1 MNGECESVN
10 PTVTIHPT
18 AIVSKK
24 AQLGNQVEI
33 GAYSIIGDD
42 VVIGDNTVVMHH
54 VVIDR
59 NTTIGK
65 NCKIFPFSSIGTA
78 PQDITF
84 QDELTYVEIGDNN
97 IIREFTTINRGT
109 AKGGAYTS
117 IGNNNYL
124 MAYTHI
130 AHDCR
135 VGNETQFVNG
145 ATLAGHVEVED
156 FAVIGAFSSVH
167 QFVRIG
173 RNAYIGGYTVVLQ
186 DILPFA
192 KISQT
197 RDSYN
202 FYGPNSIGMM
212 RHGISREFINNV
224 KDIFRVLFNQDLN
237 TSQAVEK
244 IQENYADLEEASII
258 VDFISNTKRGFLK
271 NFKAGQIN
279 NRR

>member
-1 MNGECESVN
+1 MNGESESVN
-10 PTVTIHPT
+10 PTVTVHST
-18 AIVSKK
+18 AIVSGK
-24 AQLGNQVEI
+24 AQLGNHVQI
-33 GAYSIIGDD
+33 GPYSIIGDD
-42 VVIGDNTVVMHH
+42 VVIGEHTTVMHH
-54 VVIDR
+54 AVIDR

-65 NCKIFPFSSIGTA
+65 NCRIFPFSSIGTD

-84 QDELTYVEIGDNN
+84 KDELTYVEIGDNN

-109 AKGGAYTS
+109 AKGGACTS
-117 IGNNNYL
+117 VGNHNYI

-130 AHDCR
+130 AHDCKI
-135 VGNETQFVNG
+135 GNFTQFVNG

-156 FAVIGAFSSVH
+156 FAVIGAFSAVH

-173 RNAYIGGYTVVLQ
+173 RNAYIGGYTSVLQ

-197 RDSYN
+197 REAFN

-212 RHGISREFINNV
+212 RNGISREFINNV
-224 KDIFRVLFNQDLN
+224 KNIFRVLFNHDLN
-237 TSQAVEK
+237 TTQAVEK
-244 IQENYADLEEASII
+244 IQQEYGELEEASIL
-258 VDFISNTKRGFLK
+258 VDFISKTKRGFLK

-279 NRR
+279 HRK

>member
-1 MNGECESVN
+1 MNGESESVN
-10 PTVTIHPT
+10 PTVTVHST
-18 AIVSKK
+18 AIVSGK
-24 AQLGNQVEI
+24 AQLGNHVQI
-33 GAYSIIGDD
+33 GPYSIIGDD
-42 VVIGDNTVVMHH
+42 VVIGEHTTVMHH
-54 VVIDR
+54 AVIDR

-65 NCKIFPFSSIGTA
+65 NCRIFPFSSIGTD

-84 QDELTYVEIGDNN
+84 KDELTYVEIGDNN

-109 AKGGAYTS
+109 AKGGACTS
-117 IGNNNYL
+117 VGNHNYI

-130 AHDCR
+130 AHDCKI
-135 VGNETQFVNG
+135 GNFTQFVNG

-156 FAVIGAFSSVH
+156 FAVIGAFSAVH

-173 RNAYIGGYTVVLQ
+173 RNAYIGGYTSVLQ

-197 RDSYN
+197 RDAFN

-212 RHGISREFINNV
+212 RNGISREFINNV
-224 KDIFRVLFNQDLN
+224 KNIFRVLFNQDLN
-237 TSQAVEK
+237 TAQAVEK
-244 IQENYADLEEASII
+244 IQQDYGELEEASIL
-258 VDFISNTKRGFLK
+258 VDFISKTKRGFLK

-279 NRR
+279 HRK

>member
-1 MNGECESVN
+1 MNGESESVN
-10 PTVTIHPT
+10 PTVTVHST
-18 AIVSKK
+18 AIVSGK
-24 AQLGNQVEI
+24 AQLGNHVQI
-33 GAYSIIGDD
+33 GPYSIIGDD
-42 VVIGDNTVVMHH
+42 VVIGEHTTVMHH
-54 VVIDR
+54 AVIDR

-65 NCKIFPFSSIGTA
+65 NCRIFPFSSIGTD

-84 QDELTYVEIGDNN
+84 KDELTYVEIGDNN

-109 AKGGAYTS
+109 AKGGACTS
-117 IGNNNYL
+117 VGNHNYI

-130 AHDCR
+130 AHDCKI
-135 VGNETQFVNG
+135 GNFTQFVNG

-156 FAVIGAFSSVH
+156 FAVIGAFSAVH

-173 RNAYIGGYTVVLQ
+173 RNGYIGGYTSVLQ

-197 RDSYN
+197 REAFN

-212 RHGISREFINNV
+212 RNGISREFINNV
-224 KDIFRVLFNQDLN
+224 KNIFRVLFNHDLN
-237 TSQAVEK
+237 TTQAVEK
-244 IQENYADLEEASII
+244 IQQEYGELEEASIL
-258 VDFISNTKRGFLK
+258 VDFISKTKRGFLK

-279 NRR
+279 HRK